1 MSRNDLLVL
10 GLWCAAVLAL
20 LAPVWASPGA
30 AFFNHGDLYTYHVPL
45 RALTAS
51 GLQAGHLPFWNPYIL
66 LGEPHAAN
74 PQAALFYPAALL
86 EAFFPVVPALVWD
99 QVLHLLWAGA
109 GMFLLCRAQ
118 RLDRAGAFALASAFA
133 LSPFLIYRVTAGIPT
148 LLAALSWAPWLWLAW
163 LSGSGLLLAGCF
175 ALQLLSG
182 HAQFLV
188 INGAAMAAWA
198 LFHDGRGALY
208 ARLAAAGAGALALT
222 AAQWPL
228 TAQFLRLSV
237 RSAWSGA
244 MSGAYALPP
253 AALWTWLNP
262 AALGTPAAGTWQDV
276 LSVFYETCGGW
287 AGPVALAMGAYG
299 LARGKRRLPA
309 SVLALAGVFLA
320 MGPRGPLSRAV
331 LGFAVLSYLR
341 TPSRWLFLTL
351 WAVLLLAGAG
361 AAALHERH
369 SPLGGRR
376 LPRGARLLAALLSF
390 APLAL
395 WDAPFLRPQD
405 PAPYVAPRAQVAEAL
420 AGRAQRVLTAPE
432 LANPNK
438 AILYRM
444 MNVNGYEA
452 FYLKDVPAWAASVE
466 GAAAADASRVYA
478 SKWRSP
484 AAVRAGVAAVLTPG
498 GFERGAAWPL
508 AVFLD
513 AAGNRVLPD
522 PQLWLE
528 SPERW
533 RVFGRISSRAVKI
546 AMSIPVYPGWRA
558 RLDGAPVEIS
568 RWDGMFSSVEF
579 PASLF
584 ARPKALEGTPGDAF
598 DLRLE
603 FVPTGWALLAAL
615 TALAWAAWLAAL
627 ARRLPGLAA

>member
-20 LAPVWASPGA
+20 LAPVWAIPGA

-45 RALTAS
+45 RSLTAAA
-51 GLQAGHLPFWNPYIL
+51 LQAGRLPFWNPYIL
-66 LGEPHAAN
+66 LGVPHAAN
-74 PQAALFYPAALL
+74 PQAALFYPPALL
-86 EAFFPVVPALVWD
+86 EAFFPVVTALVWD

-109 GMFLLCRAQ
+109 GMFLLARAQ
-118 RLDRAGAFALASAFA
+118 RLDRSGAFVLASAFA
-133 LSPFLIYRVTAGIPT
+133 LSPFLVYRVTAGIPT
-148 LLAALSWAPWLWLAW
+148 LLAALAWTPWLWLAW
-163 LSGSGLLLAGCF
+163 LSGSGLLLAAGF

-198 LFHDGRGALY
+198 LFSDGRVALY
-208 ARLAAAGAGALALT
+208 ARLAAAGAAALALT

-262 AALGTPAAGTWQDV
+262 AALGTPGAGTWRDV

-287 AGPVALAMGAYG
+287 VGPVALALAAYG

-309 SVLALAGVFLA
+309 VLLALVGVLLA

-351 WAVLLLAGAG
+351 WAALLLAGAG
-361 AAALHERH
+361 AAALRR
-369 SPLGGRR
+369 RR
-376 LPRGARLLAALLSF
+376 LPQGARMLAALISF
-390 APLAL
+390 LPLAV

-405 PAPYVAPRAQVAEAL
+405 PAPYLAPRPTIAAAL
-420 AGRAQRVLTAPE
+420 AGRAERVLTAPE

-438 AILYRM
+438 AMLYRM

-452 FYLKDVPAWAASVE
+452 FYPKDVPAWAASAE
-466 GAAAADASRVYA
+466 GAVAADASRVYV
-478 SKWRSP
+478 SNWRSP
-484 AAVRAGVAAVLTPG
+484 AAVRAGVAARLTPG
-498 GFERGAAWPL
+498 GFERGEAWPL

-513 AAGNRVLPD
+513 AAGRRVGPD
-522 PQLWLE
+522 PRLWLE

-533 RVFGRISSRAVKI
+533 RVFGKAPPSAGEI
-546 AMSIPVYPGWRA
+546 ALSLPSYPGWRA
-558 RLDGAPVEIS
+558 RLDGTPAALE
-568 RWDGMFSSVEF
+568 RWDGLFSAVAL
-579 PASLF
+579 PASRTRG
-584 ARPKALEGTPGDAF
+584 AEF

-603 FVPTGWALLAAL
+603 FVPTAWALLAAL
-615 TALAWAAWLAAL
+615 TAAAWAFWLAAL
-627 ARRLPGLAA
+627 TRRLPGGAA

>member
-30 AFFNHGDLYTYHVPL
+30 AFFNHGDLYTYHAPL
-45 RALTAS
+45 RSLTVSA
-51 GLQAGHLPFWNPYIL
+51 LQAGRLPFWNPYIL
-66 LGEPHAAN
+66 LGVPHSAN

-86 EAFFPVVPALVWD
+86 EAFFPVVTALVWD

-109 GMFLLCRAQ
+109 GMFLLSRAQ
-118 RLDRAGAFALASAFA
+118 GLDRAGAVVLASAFA
-133 LSPFLIYRVTAGIPT
+133 LSPFLVYRVTAGIPT
-148 LLAALSWAPWLWLAW
+148 LLAALAWTPWLWLAW
-163 LSGSGLLLAGCF
+163 LSGSWLLLAGGF

-198 LFHDGRGALY
+198 LFHDGRGVLY
-208 ARLAAAGAGALALT
+208 ARLAAAGAAALALT

-237 RSAWSGA
+237 RSVWSGA
-244 MSGAYALPP
+244 MSGAYAMPP

-262 AALGTPAAGTWQDV
+262 AALGTPVGGTWQDV

-287 AGPVALAMGAYG
+287 AGPVALALAAYG

-309 SVLALAGVFLA
+309 AILALAGVFLA
-320 MGPRGPLSRAV
+320 MGPRGPLSRAL

-351 WAVLLLAGAG
+351 WACLLLAGSG
-361 AAALHERH
+361 LAALR
-369 SPLGGRR
+369 GRR
-376 LPRGARLLAALLSF
+376 LPRGARLLAALASF
-390 APLAL
+390 VPLAI

-405 PAPYVAPRAQVAEAL
+405 PSPYLAPRAEIAENL
-420 AGRAQRVLTAPE
+420 AGRPERVLTAPE

-452 FYLKDVPAWAASVE
+452 FYPKDVPAWAAEAE
-466 GAAAADASRVYA
+466 GAPAADASRVFV
-478 SKWRSP
+478 SNWRSE
-484 AAVRAGVAAVLTPG
+484 AAIRAGVTARLTG
-498 GFERGAAWPL
+498 GGYERGRAWPL
-508 AVFLD
+508 AVFVD
-513 AAGNRVLPD
+513 AAGRRVGPD
-522 PQLWLE
+522 PRLWLE

-533 RVFGRISSRAVKI
+533 RVFGQAPASAGAI
-546 AMSIPVYPGWRA
+546 ALSLPYYPGWRA
-558 RLDGAPVEIS
+558 RLDGAPVPLE
-568 RWDGMFSSVEF
+568 RGEGMFSAVPLRAAF
-579 PASLF
+579 
-584 ARPKALEGTPGDAF
+584 RPGVDF

-603 FVPTGWALLAAL
+603 FTPTGWALLAAL
-615 TALAWAAWLAAL
+615 TAAAWAAWLAAL
-627 ARRLPGLAA
+627 AGASGLVLAEEGA

>member
-20 LAPVWASPGA
+20 LAPVWARPGA
-30 AFFNHGDLYTYHVPL
+30 AFFNHGDLYTYAAPL
-45 RALTAS
+45 RSLTAS
-51 GLQAGHLPFWNPYIL
+51 GLQSGRLPFWNPYIL
-66 LGEPHAAN
+66 LGVPHAAN

-86 EAFFPVVPALVWD
+86 EAFFPVVTGLVWD
-99 QVLHLLWAGA
+99 QVLHFLWAGA
-109 GMFLLCRAQ
+109 GMFLLARAQ
-118 RLDRAGAFALASAFA
+118 RLDRASAAALASAFA
-133 LSPFLIYRVTAGIPT
+133 LSPFLAYRVTAGIPT
-148 LLAALSWAPWLWLAW
+148 LLAALAWTPWLWLAW
-163 LSGSGLLLAGCF
+163 LSGAWLLLAAAF

-198 LFHDGRGALY
+198 LFPAGRGVLY
-208 ARLAAAGAGALALT
+208 ARLASAGAAALALT
-222 AAQWPL
+222 AAQWAP

-237 RSAWSGA
+237 RSTWTGA

-253 AALWTWLNP
+253 EALWTWLNP
-262 AALGTPAAGTWQDV
+262 AALGTPAGGTWHDV

-287 AGPVALAMGAYG
+287 AGPVALALAAYG

-309 SVLALAGVFLA
+309 ALLAAAGVFLA
-320 MGPRGPLSRAV
+320 LGPRGPLSRAV

-361 AAALHERH
+361 AAALR
-369 SPLGGRR
+369 GRR
-376 LPRGARLLAALLSF
+376 LPRGARLLAALASF
-390 APLAL
+390 LPLAI
-395 WDAPFLRPQD
+395 WDAAFLRPED
-405 PAPYVAPRAQVAEAL
+405 PSRYLGPRVEVSEAL
-420 AGRAQRVLTAPE
+420 AGRPQRVLTAPQ

-438 AILYRM
+438 SILYRM

-452 FYLKDVPAWAASVE
+452 FYPKDVPAWAASAE
-466 GAAAADASRVYA
+466 GAPAADASRVYV
-478 SKWRSP
+478 SKWRSD
-484 AAVRAGVAAVLTPG
+484 AAVRAGVGALLTPG
-498 GFERGAAWPL
+498 GFERGEAWPL
-508 AVFLD
+508 AAFVD
-513 AAGNRVLPD
+513 AAGRRVLPD

-533 RVFGRISSRAVKI
+533 RVFGKAPAGAGAI
-546 AMSIPVYPGWRA
+546 ALGVPFYPGWRA
-558 RLDGAPVEIS
+558 RLDGAPAPLE
-568 RWDGMFSSVEF
+568 RGDGPFSALPLPPAF
-579 PASLF
+579 PRGAQ
-584 ARPKALEGTPGDAF
+584 F

-615 TALAWAAWLAAL
+615 TAAAWACWLAAL
-627 ARRLPGLAA
+627 ARGAGVPVFEDAV